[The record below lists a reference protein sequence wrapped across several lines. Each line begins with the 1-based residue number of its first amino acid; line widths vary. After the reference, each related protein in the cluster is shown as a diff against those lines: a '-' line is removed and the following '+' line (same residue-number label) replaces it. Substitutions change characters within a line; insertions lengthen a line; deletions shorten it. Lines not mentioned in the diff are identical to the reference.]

1 MYFRSST
8 LIIIPFQ
15 LVQFCGLLLVFSN
28 SKEGKRKWLENLK
41 QFAKKFIKKFN
52 LLFFVAEMYQ
62 IWYLDA
68 AKIFFGSALQFLF
81 QLWILRAAMY
91 YGDAKLSQ
99 YLSVLSDI
107 FNIRKGLKLVFLFYQ
122 PIWSFIIYFKK
133 IIPFSSKISIKLL
146 TLSNDADDGEDK
158 SFWENVKGFFI
169 AVWHFIMWLPLVL
182 SSVIYKIGSMLLYY
196 VFLESLSYAF
206 LMIALIFVGNF
217 LTCFLL
223 KYVSIPSPAKFDVYI
238 LNKAE
243 DDDDEE
249 NTKVYKDLPFREKV
263 FVSYSNIFVF
273 SGPVKEAN
281 SR

>member
-1 MYFRSST
+1 M
-8 LIIIPFQ
+8 
-15 LVQFCGLLLVFSN
+15 
-28 SKEGKRKWLENLK
+28 
-41 QFAKKFIKKFN
+41 
-52 LLFFVAEMYQ
+52 
-62 IWYLDA
+62 
-68 AKIFFGSALQFLF
+68 
-81 QLWILRAAMY
+81 
-91 YGDAKLSQ
+91 
-99 YLSVLSDI
+99 
-107 FNIRKGLKLVFLFYQ
+107 
-122 PIWSFIIYFKK
+122 
-133 IIPFSSKISIKLL
+133 

-158 SFWENVKGFFI
+158 SFLENAKGFFI
-169 AVWHFIMWLPLVL
+169 GVWKFIMWLPLVL
-182 SSVIYKIGSMLLYY
+182 SSVIYKIGSILLYY

-206 LMIALIFVGNF
+206 LMVALIFVGNF

>member
-1 MYFRSST
+1 M
-8 LIIIPFQ
+8 
-15 LVQFCGLLLVFSN
+15 
-28 SKEGKRKWLENLK
+28 
-41 QFAKKFIKKFN
+41 
-52 LLFFVAEMYQ
+52 
-62 IWYLDA
+62 
-68 AKIFFGSALQFLF
+68 
-81 QLWILRAAMY
+81 
-91 YGDAKLSQ
+91 
-99 YLSVLSDI
+99 
-107 FNIRKGLKLVFLFYQ
+107 
-122 PIWSFIIYFKK
+122 
-133 IIPFSSKISIKLL
+133 

-158 SFWENVKGFFI
+158 SFRENVKGFFI